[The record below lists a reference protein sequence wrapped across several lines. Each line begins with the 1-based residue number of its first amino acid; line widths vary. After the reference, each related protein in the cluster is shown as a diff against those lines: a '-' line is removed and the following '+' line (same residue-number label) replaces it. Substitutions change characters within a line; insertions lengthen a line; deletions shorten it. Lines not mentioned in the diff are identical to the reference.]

1 MTRLHRES
9 CSGAVNQ
16 ASAAR
21 SRVVP
26 CNFWDASAYVSTG
39 REGPFTLSAGAKT
52 HGTQAIAC
60 AEARVSKLL
69 LDGAV
74 DAALVARAREGE
86 AVAFEV
92 LVVKYQRRVAATIR
106 QFVRDDAITEEL
118 TQEVFLSAYAALSS
132 FQPEGH
138 FAAWL
143 FTIARNA
150 ARSYLRSAQN
160 RQDDRP
166 VAVGDDAGDDARFG
180 SAASPEEE
188 AMAQQLFARIDA
200 EVAALPEAQRR
211 ALLMREIDGLEYK
224 AIAAAL
230 GQPVN
235 TVKSHIFRAREA
247 IADRVRPLLAPTRS
261 RRW

>member
-1 MTRLHRES
+1 
-9 CSGAVNQ
+9 
-16 ASAAR
+16 
-21 SRVVP
+21 
-26 CNFWDASAYVSTG
+26 
-39 REGPFTLSAGAKT
+39 LSEPLLAG
-52 HGTQAIAC
+52 GI
-60 AEARVSKLL
+60 
-69 LDGAV
+69 
-74 DAALVARAREGE
+74 DAALVARAQQGE
-86 AVAFEV
+86 MVAFEV

-106 QFVRDDAITEEL
+106 RFVRDDRITEEL
-118 TQEVFLSAYAALSS
+118 TQEVFLSAFLALAT
-132 FQPEGH
+132 FRPDGD

-166 VAVGDDAGDDARFG
+166 MQVGDDAGDDDRLGVAP
-180 SAASPEEE
+180 SPEEE
-188 AMAQQLFARIDA
+188 AMARQLFGRIDA
-200 EVAALPEAQRR
+200 EVAALPDVQRR
-211 ALLMREIDGLEYK
+211 ALLMREIDGLDYK

-247 IADRVRPLLAPTRS
+247 IARRARPLLAATRH

>member
-1 MTRLHRES
+1 MTEPQLV
-9 CSGAVNQ
+9 GA
-16 ASAAR
+16 
-21 SRVVP
+21 
-26 CNFWDASAYVSTG
+26 
-39 REGPFTLSAGAKT
+39 
-52 HGTQAIAC
+52 I
-60 AEARVSKLL
+60 
-69 LDGAV
+69 
-74 DAALVARAREGE
+74 DAALVARAQQGE

-106 QFVRDDAITEEL
+106 RLVRDDRITEEL
-118 TQEVFLSAYAALSS
+118 TQEAFLSVFVALPS
-132 FQPEGH
+132 FKPDGD

-166 VAVGDDAGDDARFG
+166 IQWLDEVGDSDKFG
-180 SAASPEEE
+180 VAPSPEEE
-188 AMAQQLFARIDA
+188 AMAHQLFERIDA

-211 ALLMREIDGLEYK
+211 ALVMREIDGMDYK
-224 AIAAAL
+224 SIAAAL
-230 GQPVN
+230 EQPVN

-247 IADRVRPLLAPTRS
+247 IASRARPLLAPTRD